1 MMWRKETIEKL
12 KEKKSEFCDTP
23 AEIEKFDY
31 LENLGFPGKFPFT
44 RGIHPSGYR
53 SRLWVMRQYAGYGTA
68 EDANRRYKFLLSQGQ
83 TGLSVAFDL
92 PTQLGYDSDHPL
104 ADGEVGRVGVAIDSL
119 YDFELLFDGIP
130 LSRAN
135 TSMTIN
141 STAAMV
147 LAMYVAVA
155 EKQGASMEKLAGT
168 LQNDPLK
175 EYIARG
181 TYIFPP
187 AEALYLVSDILR
199 FSLKNIPRWNPI
211 SICGYHM
218 REAGCTASQEI
229 AFTLANGIAYAESA
243 MKAGLPIDSFAPRF
257 SFFFSVY
264 NDFCEEIA
272 KFRAGR
278 RVWAKFMK
286 ELGGK
291 DPRSMQFRFGVQTSG
306 VSLTAQQ
313 PFNNIIRS
321 TLQALAAV
329 LGGAQSI
336 ACACMD
342 EALALPSER
351 AARIALRTQQ
361 IIAYESGV
369 TSTVDPC
376 GGSFHIE
383 KLTDEME
390 EEVMEYM
397 ERIRKDGNGS
407 MLDGVIKWIQKGVF
421 QKEIADSAYAYQKE
435 IEEGKRILV
444 GVNKFRS
451 DEPCRIELIKIDKG
465 VQENQ
470 IRKLREMKERRD
482 GKKVENSL
490 SKLSSA
496 AEDKDFLL
504 PFVIDAVKNDVTI
517 GEICDVLRNIFG
529 KYKPP
534 EVY

>member
-1 MMWRKETIEKL
+1 
-12 KEKKSEFCDTP
+12 
-23 AEIEKFDY
+23 
-31 LENLGFPGKFPFT
+31 
-44 RGIHPSGYR
+44 
-53 SRLWVMRQYAGYGTA
+53 
-68 EDANRRYKFLLSQGQ
+68 
-83 TGLSVAFDL
+83 
-92 PTQLGYDSDHPL
+92 
-104 ADGEVGRVGVAIDSL
+104 
-119 YDFELLFDGIP
+119 
-130 LSRAN
+130 
-135 TSMTIN
+135 
-141 STAAMV
+141 
-147 LAMYVAVA
+147 
-155 EKQGASMEKLAGT
+155 
-168 LQNDPLK
+168 
-175 EYIARG
+175 
-181 TYIFPP
+181 
-187 AEALYLVSDILR
+187 
-199 FSLKNIPRWNPI
+199 
-211 SICGYHM
+211 
-218 REAGCTASQEI
+218 
-229 AFTLANGIAYAESA
+229 
-243 MKAGLPIDSFAPRF
+243 
-257 SFFFSVY
+257 
-264 NDFCEEIA
+264 
-272 KFRAGR
+272 
-278 RVWAKFMK
+278 
-286 ELGGK
+286 
-291 DPRSMQFRFGVQTSG
+291 MQFRFGVQTSG